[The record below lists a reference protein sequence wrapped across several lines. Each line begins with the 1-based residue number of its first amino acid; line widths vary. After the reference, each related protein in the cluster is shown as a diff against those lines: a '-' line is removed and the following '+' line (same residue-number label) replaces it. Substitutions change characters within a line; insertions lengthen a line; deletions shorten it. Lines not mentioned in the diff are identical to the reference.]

1 MEFESELILMLILML
16 LMEGIVLCFILLMF
30 CVIGIANGPEK
41 FTVFYEKKVQE
52 KAIKLEYTTQ
62 KEIKKQTIISIIV
75 LYLPCFIL
83 VPLMVCY
90 INGAKEFGDIFI
102 QSLFIMYIMG
112 LFDRFFVDWYWVE
125 HTKAWDI
132 PNTEELKPYIPT
144 KMKIVKWLGT
154 IVGFAIIALIIALI
168 MSKIV

>member
-1 MEFESELILMLILML
+1 MLILML

-52 KAIKLEYTTQ
+52 KAIKLEY
-62 KEIKKQTIISIIV
+62 
-75 LYLPCFIL
+75 
-83 VPLMVCY
+83 
-90 INGAKEFGDIFI
+90 
-102 QSLFIMYIMG
+102 
-112 LFDRFFVDWYWVE
+112 
-125 HTKAWDI
+125 
-132 PNTEELKPYIPT
+132 YIPT